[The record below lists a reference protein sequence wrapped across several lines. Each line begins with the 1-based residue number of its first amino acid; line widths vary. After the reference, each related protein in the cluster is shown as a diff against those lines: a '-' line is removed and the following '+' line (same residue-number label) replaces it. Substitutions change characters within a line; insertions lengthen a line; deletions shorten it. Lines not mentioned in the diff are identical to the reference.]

1 MILSLMELH
10 MNLILTVASILDKMK
25 NFHWLLLPQKLSMLI
40 FKIFLKSTTLGV
52 A

>member
-25 NFHWLLLPQKLSMLI
+25 NFHWQLLLQKLPMSI
-40 FKIFLKSTTLGV
+40 FNIFFKSSTLRV